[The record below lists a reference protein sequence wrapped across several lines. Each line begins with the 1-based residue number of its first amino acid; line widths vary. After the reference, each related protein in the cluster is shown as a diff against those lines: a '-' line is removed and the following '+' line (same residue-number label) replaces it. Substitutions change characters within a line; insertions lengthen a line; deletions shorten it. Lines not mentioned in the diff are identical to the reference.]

1 MILKASQRS
10 GGKQLAHHL
19 LNTRDN
25 DHVRVHDVRGFVSSD
40 LVGAFNEAHAISR
53 GTKCKQFL
61 FSLSLNPPDTVAV
74 PVEVFEKA
82 IEAIEAKVGLTG
94 QPRAIVFHEKQGRR
108 HAHCVWSR
116 IDARLMKAINLP
128 HFKLK
133 LRDMSR
139 QLYIEHNWKMP
150 RGLMDSEARNPL
162 NYSLAEWQQAKR
174 AEADPRALKAL
185 FKECW
190 AVSDGAVA
198 FRHALEER
206 GLYLAKGDRR
216 GHVAI
221 DWRGEVYSLS
231 RWTDVKPKE
240 ISARLGVPDQ
250 YPAVA
255 EVKCEL
261 SGKLADKL
269 ENFRSGEDERL
280 RLALK
285 LLEQA
290 RRSLVMGQRQER
302 AELHRK
308 QEDRA
313 TAERKAR
320 GAMLPTGI
328 RGLWS
333 RITGKYSVL
342 KKEIEAQAQSC
353 TMRDRQETQHL
364 IDRQLS
370 ERRSLREQEKA
381 RRADHDE
388 QMHDLARDLEQFR
401 QAAREPAYSPAPDLH
416 ADDRRRQRQRRR

>member
-231 RWTDVKPKE
+231 RWTDVKPK
-240 ISARLGVPDQ
+240 AR
-250 YPAVA
+250 
-255 EVKCEL
+255 
-261 SGKLADKL
+261 
-269 ENFRSGEDERL
+269 
-280 RLALK
+280 
-285 LLEQA
+285 
-290 RRSLVMGQRQER
+290 
-302 AELHRK
+302 
-308 QEDRA
+308 
-313 TAERKAR
+313 
-320 GAMLPTGI
+320 
-328 RGLWS
+328 
-333 RITGKYSVL
+333 
-342 KKEIEAQAQSC
+342 
-353 TMRDRQETQHL
+353 
-364 IDRQLS
+364 
-370 ERRSLREQEKA
+370 
-381 RRADHDE
+381 
-388 QMHDLARDLEQFR
+388 
-401 QAAREPAYSPAPDLH
+401 
-416 ADDRRRQRQRRR
+416 